1 MPYDA
6 SEFANEN
13 KSLYNLNELAQVSLG
28 QNGFVFVSTTD
39 AQTGSFGAI
48 QVIASGAT
56 TFSALAA
63 ANSTVGGLTSEA
75 LMVGTVIYGPFTGFT
90 LASGSKVIAYKA

>member
-6 SEFANEN
+6 SEFGNEN
-13 KSLYNLNELAQVSLG
+13 KFLYNLNELAQVSLG
-28 QNGFVFVSTTD
+28 QNGFVFVNNTT

-75 LMVGTVIYGPFTGFT
+75 LAAGTVIYGPFTGFT
-90 LASGSKVIAYKA
+90 LTSGSKVIAYKA